1 VPGLAGVTI
10 AIRTVLG
17 FSGRELGAVNI
28 ADAPYRQGW
37 PAFALYR
44 PHPSRSQLAQW
55 LDDAHALTRALF
67 GVLDAARLQ
76 VPLLPIVNPPR
87 WELGHVAWF
96 HEFWTQ
102 RRGNAEAASM
112 LAGADRLYDSARVAH
127 DSRWSLDLPDMA
139 GTWGY
144 LERVLARTHALLE
157 RDEMSDELAYFIQ
170 LSILHHDMHN
180 EAFCYMWQTL
190 GHPAPLPTAQSSPA
204 GDACG
209 GDVSIPAGRL
219 QLGAPPASG
228 FVFDNE
234 KWVHEVAVP
243 AFAMARCAVSNR
255 EFLAF
260 VENGGYARRE
270 FWSEAGWHMREMIA
284 LGAPRYWKKDSSRW
298 QARRFDHLVPLPLEE
313 PVMHVSWHEAQAY
326 CRWAKRR
333 LPTEMEWERAAAT
346 MPDSPAK
353 CRYSWGDSCESAN
366 GELAR
371 LGARVAAPAS
381 VDAFPAG
388 ASAWGLRQMLG
399 NVWEWTE
406 SRFVPYPGFSP
417 DPYKE
422 YSEPWFAE
430 DHRVL
435 RGGSFATPLR
445 LIRNSWRNFYKPERA
460 DVFCGF
466 RTCAL

>member
-1 VPGLAGVTI
+1 MT
-10 AIRTVLG
+10 IRTMLE
-17 FSGRELGAVNI
+17 FPGRELRVVNI
-28 ADAPYRQGW
+28 ADAPHRQGW

-44 PHPSRSQLAQW
+44 PHPSRQQLAQW
-55 LDDAHALTRALF
+55 LDDAYAFTRTLF
-67 GVLDAARLQ
+67 GVLDAARLE
-76 VPLLPIVNPPR
+76 VPLMSIVNPPR

-102 RRGNAEAASM
+102 RRGNADSRSM

-127 DSRWSLDLPDMA
+127 DSRWTLALPDLA
-139 GTWGY
+139 ATWDY

-157 RDEMSDELAYFIQ
+157 REEPGDELAYFVQ
-170 LSILHHDMHN
+170 LAILHHDMHN
-180 EAFCYMWQTL
+180 EAFCYMWHTL
-190 GHPAPLPTAQSSPA
+190 GFPAPLPLEAAAPRDE
-204 GDACG
+204 GCD
-209 GDVSIPAGRL
+209 GDVAIPAGKL
-219 QLGAPPASG
+219 QLGAAPASG

-234 KWVHEVAVP
+234 KWVHEVDVP
-243 AFAMARCAVSNR
+243 AFAIARRAVSNR

-260 VENGGYARRE
+260 VEDGGYGRRE
-270 FWSEAGWHMREMIA
+270 FWSEDGWRTLER
-284 LGAPRYWKKDSSRW
+284 LGSDFPRPGAPRYWQKDAGVWRL
-298 QARRFDHLVPLPLEE
+298 RRFDHWLPLPDQE

-326 CRWAKRR
+326 CSWAKRR
-333 LPTEMEWERAAAT
+333 LPTEIEWERAAAS

-353 CRYSWGDSCESAN
+353 CRYPWGDSSDRPIE
-366 GELAR
+366 ELAR
-371 LGARVAAPAS
+371 LGARVAAPAA
-381 VDAFPAG
+381 VDAFPKG

-399 NVWEWTE
+399 NVWEWTG
-406 SRFVPYPGFSP
+406 SRFAPYPGFSA
-417 DPYKE
+417 DPYRE

-445 LIRNSWRNFYKPERA
+445 LIRNGWRNFYKPERA